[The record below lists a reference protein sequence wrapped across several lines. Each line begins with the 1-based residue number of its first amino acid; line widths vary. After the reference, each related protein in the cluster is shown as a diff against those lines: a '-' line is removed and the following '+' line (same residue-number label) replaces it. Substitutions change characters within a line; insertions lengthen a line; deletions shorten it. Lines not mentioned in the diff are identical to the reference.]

1 MSSKIFNII
10 LKDDVKKLENYIK
23 SENNI
28 DLNEYNKE
36 GLNILLYGIERGCSE
51 CCYYL
56 INEKNVNIFLK
67 DRKTFENALMKCM
80 IIGNSMINVSRLLIS
95 KNIDINLKNKNGKTS
110 LHLASE
116 NNYIKG
122 IELLLKNNANINIL
136 DNEKNTPLMI
146 SIKRNNEEAAMLLID
161 YNADPNIKDKERN
174 SVLHICAK
182 EHSSNIAQY
191 ILSTNKINIEN
202 CLDNNN
208 NSPLHIAAME
218 NIKTLCDLFLKYKF
232 DPSLKNNNNETYS
245 DILKKHEI
253 HALLKE
259 EEKRKNYEEK
269 EIRKRKNYEQSMLK
283 TDVSNFLIKYNLN
296 DLIPFFYK
304 NNYIYVDDAFININE
319 ITLKK
324 MNLTKEQRNLFFDS
338 IDKYYNEIQEE
349 ENQRDTTHQLLIEE
363 QNRTKKLKF
372 VSYIVSLIFTS
383 IFIYSIFMSIYKRG
397 KIFF

>member
-136 DNEKNTPLMI
+136 DNEKKYT
-146 SIKRNNEEAAMLLID
+146 
-161 YNADPNIKDKERN
+161 
-174 SVLHICAK
+174 
-182 EHSSNIAQY
+182 
-191 ILSTNKINIEN
+191 IN
-202 CLDNNN
+202 
-208 NSPLHIAAME
+208 
-218 NIKTLCDLFLKYKF
+218 
-232 DPSLKNNNNETYS
+232 
-245 DILKKHEI
+245 DI
-253 HALLKE
+253 
-259 EEKRKNYEEK
+259 Y
-269 EIRKRKNYEQSMLK
+269 
-283 TDVSNFLIKYNLN
+283 
-296 DLIPFFYK
+296 
-304 NNYIYVDDAFININE
+304 
-319 ITLKK
+319 
-324 MNLTKEQRNLFFDS
+324 
-338 IDKYYNEIQEE
+338 
-349 ENQRDTTHQLLIEE
+349 
-363 QNRTKKLKF
+363 
-372 VSYIVSLIFTS
+372 
-383 IFIYSIFMSIYKRG
+383 
-397 KIFF
+397 